1 MFANNC
7 NDEEVKRK
15 LEAELRKLEYIPSI
29 YSQDYFEDKSLSEF
43 YASLPSI
50 VPGSQAV
57 SADTFSDFF
66 FQIQGDRIYTFGD
79 PELLSYLS
87 YNANYPNVS
96 YGKSSVSPEIVARAE
111 EQKRYTGI
119 LHEFIS
125 VLLKLNAPANV
136 KKLNQAHIQ
145 YCENVSRTLGGDRM
159 FFLKSTT
166 LKDMPVVVGA
176 ENELGCQT
184 AFGDDKKLCSS
195 EKKRAPVLEH
205 LQDFSQSKSIE
216 LPGNLVENES
226 NVYSCENSPIAR
238 KLLEIYSDKGVS
250 FLVCADNASPSF
262 IYYMRYENCFL
273 QDVNALKC
281 VASFL
286 INIANVGG
294 DTPVKLYTYSNSQ
307 ATSRES
313 QNINDYL
320 AQLESREIPKKNSSE
335 TD

>member
-1 MFANNC
+1 MLRGDEGSYRVLTVTTDLEDEDPSSILFESPEAKSTLVIYSPQREEYLQQLQTLIQLLLQIKEHSNIRLVGFFQIETGSIVCQLFANNC

-145 YCENVSRTLGGDRM
+145 YCKNVSRTLGGDRM
-159 FFLKSTT
+159 FFF
-166 LKDMPVVVGA
+166 
-176 ENELGCQT
+176 E
-184 AFGDDKKLCSS
+184 
-195 EKKRAPVLEH
+195 
-205 LQDFSQSKSIE
+205 
-216 LPGNLVENES
+216 
-226 NVYSCENSPIAR
+226 VYNS
-238 KLLEIYSDKGVS
+238 
-250 FLVCADNASPSF
+250 
-262 IYYMRYENCFL
+262 
-273 QDVNALKC
+273 
-281 VASFL
+281 
-286 INIANVGG
+286 
-294 DTPVKLYTYSNSQ
+294 
-307 ATSRES
+307 
-313 QNINDYL
+313 
-320 AQLESREIPKKNSSE
+320 
-335 TD
+335 